1 MLEHVRVTA
10 GGNHSQPGILHG
22 GSVVEGGANRTGVEA
37 EPNVDIRRRVD
48 GEGLVAKQVENTP
61 TQVDYIACDVPDD
74 MTLAQFRRGMCQE
87 RRRFPRLRELGM
99 RWLRRPPR
107 D

>member
-1 MLEHVRVTA
+1 
-10 GGNHSQPGILHG
+10 
-22 GSVVEGGANRTGVEA
+22 
-37 EPNVDIRRRVD
+37 
-48 GEGLVAKQVENTP
+48 VAKQVDNTP

-74 MTLAQFRRGMCQE
+74 MTLAQFRRGMCKE
-87 RRRFPRLRELGM
+87 HRRFPRLRELGV